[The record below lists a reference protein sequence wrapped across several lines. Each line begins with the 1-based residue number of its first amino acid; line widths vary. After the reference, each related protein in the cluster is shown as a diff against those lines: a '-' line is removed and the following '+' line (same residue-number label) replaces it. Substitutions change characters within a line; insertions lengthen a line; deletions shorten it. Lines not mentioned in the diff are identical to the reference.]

1 MVRETDKKYLSKV
14 TRNGRVYYYFRRG
27 STYVRL
33 PDNPDSPEFDQ
44 EYWAIR
50 SGRKRKPVKTS
61 FNALIESYYQ
71 SPRFTRLREST
82 QAEYR
87 RTLEAIR
94 EKNGTKDFARLRRRD
109 VIAARDAHAGTW
121 RKANAMVETIS
132 ILARHAIDLEWITD
146 NPARGVEKLT
156 GGEYEPWPEWAQRA
170 FERYCEEHGLTI
182 ELTAYHLGVGTG
194 QRIGDVCKMEWDH
207 FDGDYMSVVQE
218 KTDTRI
224 WIYCPRKLKVYLGLL
239 PKTGKFILSKNLTAP
254 MAKRRIQDRVMKV
267 REAIGA
273 EKYVIHGWR
282 YTAAM
287 ELAEAG
293 CSDSEI
299 QAVTGHKSLDMVRK
313 YRSRARQKRLS
324 KKAQERRG

>member
-1 MVRETDKKYLSKV
+1 MVREADKKYLTKV
-14 TRNGRVYYYFRRG
+14 TRRGKTYYYFRRG
-27 STYVRL
+27 KTYVRL

-61 FNALIESYYQ
+61 FNVLIESYYQ
-71 SPRFTRLREST
+71 SPRFTRLRQST
-82 QAEYR
+82 QSEYR

-94 EKNGTKDFARLRRRD
+94 EKNGAKNFAQLRRRD
-109 VIAARDAHAGTW
+109 VIAARDAHAETW

-146 NPARGVEKLT
+146 NPAQGVEKLT
-156 GGEYEPWPEWAQRA
+156 GGEYEPWPEWVQRA
-170 FERYCEEHGLTI
+170 YERHCEEHGLTY

-194 QRIGDVCKMEWDH
+194 QRIGDVCKMEWGH

-218 KTDTRI
+218 KTGERI
-224 WIYCPRKLKVYLGLL
+224 WVYCPKKLKDYLALL
-239 PKTGKFILSKNLTAP
+239 PKSGRFILAKNVTEP
-254 MAKRRIQDRVMKV
+254 MAKRRIQARVMQV
-267 REAIGA
+267 RRAIGA
-273 EKYVIHGWR
+273 DAFVIHGWR

-324 KKAQERRG
+324 KAAQEKRK